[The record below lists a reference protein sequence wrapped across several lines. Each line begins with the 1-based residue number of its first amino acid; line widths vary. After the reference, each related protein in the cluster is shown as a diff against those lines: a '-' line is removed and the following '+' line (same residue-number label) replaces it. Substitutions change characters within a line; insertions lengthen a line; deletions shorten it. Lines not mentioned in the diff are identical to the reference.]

1 VKGERMTIP
10 PECSPLLANMMA
22 LCWQE
27 NPEAR
32 PSFLEIASLL
42 KEDPTSNSTPIQKE
56 DTEEHIYTNSEVE
69 PKSFYG

>member
-1 VKGERMTIP
+1 MTIP

-27 NPEAR
+27 NPDAR

-42 KEDPTSNSTPIQKE
+42 KEDPTSDSTSTQKE
-56 DTEEHIYTNSEVE
+56 NTEEHLYTTSEVE
-69 PKSFYG
+69 PMSYYYG